1 LATLNIQNLTNFF
14 VLKNNKYE
22 LNSNVSYINL
32 PSLIMAK
39 FNISFEDIVNFCFKD
54 YHKYNDNRVITLFY
68 SCMQN
73 NTFPSIDITNILL
86 SNKFSYTLLENVF
99 SKFEDSYMYF
109 PLGNINKEETKYIEV
124 FLRVASLMLY
134 TNTYSAKNIVNSG
147 LNKILLSRNSY
158 DTYLQNE
165 ILDLKLTCNLYL

>member
-1 LATLNIQNLTNFF
+1 MSTLNLKNLTNFF
-14 VLKNNKYE
+14 VLKDDKYK

-39 FNISFEDIVNFCFKD
+39 FNISFEDVIKFCFKD
-54 YHKYNDNRVITLFY
+54 YYKYDDDRIIILFY

-73 NTFPSIDITNILL
+73 NTFLSVDITNILL

-99 SKFEDSYMYF
+99 SKFDDAYMYF
-109 PLGNINKEETKYIEV
+109 PLGNIDKEKTKYIEV

-134 TNTYSAKNIVNSG
+134 TNTHSAKNIVNSG

-165 ILDLKLTCNLYL
+165 ILDLKLTCSLYL

>member
-1 LATLNIQNLTNFF
+1 MSTLNIQNLTNFF
-14 VLKNNKYE
+14 VLKDDKYK

-32 PSLIMAK
+32 PSLITAK
-39 FNISFEDIVNFCFKD
+39 FSISFEDIINFCFKD
-54 YHKYNDNRVITLFY
+54 YYKYDDDRIIILFY

-73 NTFPSIDITNILL
+73 NTFPSLDITNILL

-109 PLGNINKEETKYIEV
+109 PLGNIDKKETKDIEV
-124 FLRVASLMLY
+124 FLKVASLMLY
-134 TNTYSAKNIVNSG
+134 TNSHSARSIVNSG
-147 LNKILLSRNSY
+147 LNKILLSRNNY

-165 ILDLKLTCNLYL
+165 ILDLKLTCSLYL

>member
-14 VLKNNKYE
+14 VFKNNKYE

-39 FNISFEDIVNFCFKD
+39 FNISFEDVINFCFKD
-54 YHKYNDNRVITLFY
+54 YCKYDDDRIITLLY

-73 NTFPSIDITNILL
+73 NTFPSLDITNILW

-99 SKFEDSYMYF
+99 SKFQDSYMYF
-109 PLGNINKEETKYIEV
+109 PLGSIDKKGTKNIEV

-134 TNTYSAKNIVNSG
+134 IDSNSAIRIVNSG
-147 LNKILLSRNSY
+147 LNKILLFKNNY
-158 DTYLQNE
+158 DTNFQNA